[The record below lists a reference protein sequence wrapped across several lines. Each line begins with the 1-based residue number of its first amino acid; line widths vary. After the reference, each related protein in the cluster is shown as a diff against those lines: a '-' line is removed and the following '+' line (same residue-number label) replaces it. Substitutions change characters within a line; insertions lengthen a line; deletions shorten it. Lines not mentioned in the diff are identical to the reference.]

1 VEEIDVPFG
10 LGSRHLAAASVSQ
23 RLGVVAIVVSESAIV
38 RVFHGGELIAEIIPE
53 LWLFRRHLQPLL
65 PGPVTEQHVE
75 DLMIFTPETG
85 ERAVSGQIGEALELS
100 ASRRNLKA
108 GSEDLRPAADLS
120 RS

>member
-65 PGPVTEQHVE
+65 PGPVTEQYAEH
-75 DLMIFTPETG
+75 LTIFTPEDRDGATNDG
-85 ERAVSGQIGEALELS
+85 VDKALAES
-100 ASRRNLKA
+100 SPAKDAPPSPPIA
-108 GSEDLRPAADLS
+108 GLPAD
-120 RS
+120 R